1 MLNYLLGLVGSIA
14 LLFLIIA
21 GVMYMTAGGSEEKI
35 TTAKRILTGAI
46 IGLGIVLL
54 AYSLLAEI
62 NKILSP

>member
-1 MLNYLLGLVGSIA
+1 MNYLLGLVGSIA

>member
-1 MLNYLLGLVGSIA
+1 LNYLLGLVGSIA

>member
-62 NKILSP
+62 NKILNP

>member
-1 MLNYLLGLVGSIA
+1 MNYLLRLVGSIA